1 MVILTNRAQTEDKVM
16 RFRRRLALLGLTLG
30 LGVASLALG
39 TVQAQAATTSQP
51 TVQIAAASAV
61 PVTTQGGA
69 FHTASAFVQMGS
81 LANPYLTG
89 QANADGP
96 LYVDDVLEISL
107 CNPDTHLC
115 TVIYTKDFSNN
126 CTAAFPVSEWPIFL
140 KSVLPTSGL
149 QNLHFTLRDKCGG
162 NEGSSNIYL
171 TGLGVISGDQT
182 PPPDDH
188 CSSHPLKYFNSTFF
202 RPDYRA
208 SAYAPFV
215 GADHSIH
222 GVGVVNV
229 TAKLNCSAQV
239 RIRLETKVCGHFRC
253 NPKTI
258 DSSGWDILPAA
269 GRYTRELRGNC
280 RKGVDSYRVQIQV
293 LWAQWDGAELVKGKW
308 VPNANRYSEAVNDGD
323 TGWVKLTC

>member
-1 MVILTNRAQTEDKVM
+1 M
-16 RFRRRLALLGLTLG
+16 RFRRRLALLAMTFG

-39 TVQAQAATTSQP
+39 AAHAQAATTSQP

-61 PVTTQGGA
+61 PVTTQGEA

-107 CNPDTHLC
+107 CDPDTHLC
-115 TVIYTKDFSNN
+115 TVVYTKDFSNN
-126 CTAAFPVSEWPIFL
+126 CTAPFPVSEGPIFL
-140 KSVLPTSGL
+140 KQFLPTSGL

-162 NEGSSNIYL
+162 NKGSSNIYL
-171 TGLGVISGDQT
+171 TGLGVITGDQT
-182 PPPDDH
+182 PPPDN
-188 CSSHPLKYFNSTFF
+188 CSSNALKYFNSTFF
-202 RPDYRA
+202 SPIYQA
-208 SAYAPFV
+208 SASAPFV
-215 GADHSIH
+215 GADHKIH
-222 GVGVVNV
+222 GVGVVDV

-239 RIRLETKVCGHFRC
+239 QIRVQTNVCGTFGC

-258 DSSGWDILPAA
+258 ASSGWDILPAA
-269 GRYTRELRGNC
+269 GRYTREVAGNC
-280 RKGVDSYRVQIQV
+280 RTGVDSYRVQIQV
-293 LWAQWDGAELVKGKW
+293 LWAQWDDAELVNDKW
-308 VPNANRYSEAVNDGD
+308 VPTLTTHSETVNDGD